1 MVDHES
7 ELLMFTGTEC
17 EHCHDMYPLIDQLEE
32 ETGKKVE
39 KIEVWHHADNAALME
54 NYDPQGSRCGG
65 VPFFF
70 NTKTGKWI
78 CGAVNYESLKT
89 WAVGEM
95 ESTANHDRKTP
106 HPK

>member
-1 MVDHES
+1 MAES

-17 EHCHDMYPLIDQLEE
+17 VHCHEMDPLVDQLEE

-39 KIEVWHHADNAALME
+39 RIEVWHHDENAVIME
-54 NYDPQGSRCGG
+54 NYDPHGSRCGG

-70 NTKTGKWI
+70 NTRTGKFI
-78 CGAVNYESLKT
+78 CGAVNYEALKA

-95 ESTANHDRKTP
+95 ESHMHKERITP